1 MSLEATDQAGETHLA
16 AQRQQQHKMT
26 STTYKSRE
34 YTEKPA
40 PPESDIES
48 ALEAHEMGS
57 TEDGTEGAEHHA
69 RENSKAA
76 DAERPPL
83 TRVVTAQDWS
93 GPDDPENPLNWSLLK
108 KACHFW
114 PVAFLGFAVTA
125 ASSIIT
131 PANRDLQIYFG
142 VSRTVAI
149 LPLTLYVIG
158 LGLGPTIAAPVSEM
172 YGRSIVYKIT
182 LPVCILFLVGS
193 GLSKSFASLCV
204 TRILAGIAGGPVL
217 AVGAGT
223 NADTFLPKDRAFSSS
238 LFIMMPFLGPGLG
251 PIIGGF
257 AAQYRGWQ
265 WTIWCMIIILGVA
278 YLTCLPMHET
288 YKKTIL
294 QKRAKKLGLKPP
306 PGPNVFSIGYLK
318 TLLMMT
324 IGRPVTMI
332 FTESIV
338 FLFGVY
344 NSFAFAIL
352 FSFFAAFPYTFTTVY
367 NFNTWQNGLVFG
379 SVGVG
384 VIAGVAVSI
393 TCDRLIYL
401 KKHKVAAAQGRPML
415 PPEERLY
422 PGMIGAFA
430 LPIGLFWF
438 AWTARSDV
446 HWIVPILS
454 GIPFALG
461 NMALFLSS
469 VLYLMDVYGPMN
481 GASAMAANGL
491 MRYTTGAV
499 FPLFAVQM
507 YERLGIDW
515 ATSLLGFIC
524 VAMLPIPFV
533 FYKYG
538 PQIRKR
544 SRYNTA

>member
-1 MSLEATDQAGETHLA
+1 MA
-16 AQRQQQHKMT
+16 
-26 STTYKSRE
+26 STAYKSHE

-57 TEDGTEGAEHHA
+57 TDDGTEGAEHHA
-69 RENSKAA
+69 REKSKPA

-131 PANRDLQIYFG
+131 PASRDLQVYFG

-158 LGLGPTIAAPVSEM
+158 LGLGPTIAAPVSEI
-172 YGRSIVYKIT
+172 YGRSIVYKVT

-193 GLSKSFASLCV
+193 GLSKSFVSLCV

-238 LFIMMPFLGPGLG
+238 LFILMPFLGPGLG

-306 PGPNVFSIGYLK
+306 PGPNVFSIGYAK

-379 SVGVG
+379 SVGFG

-393 TCDRLIYL
+393 TCDRMIYL
-401 KKHKVAAAQGRPML
+401 KKHKVAAAQGKAML

-533 FYKYG
+533 FYIYG

-544 SRYNTA
+544 SRYNTS

>member
-1 MSLEATDQAGETHLA
+1 MSHA
-16 AQRQQQHKMT
+16 
-26 STTYKSRE
+26 TYKSHA
-34 YTEKPA
+34 YTETPA
-40 PPESDIES
+40 SPESDIES
-48 ALEAHEMGS
+48 ALEGNDMGS
-57 TEDGTEGAEHHA
+57 TDDGKEGLEHHA
-69 RENSKAA
+69 QEKSLPA
-76 DAERPPL
+76 DGDRPTV
-83 TRVVTAQDWS
+83 TRVVTAQDWA
-93 GPDDPENPLNWSLLK
+93 GPDDPDNPLNWSLLK
-108 KACHFW
+108 KFCHFC
-114 PVAFLGFAVTA
+114 PVAFIGFAVTA
-125 ASSIIT
+125 ASSLIT
-131 PANRDLQIYFG
+131 PAIQDLQNYFNI
-142 VSRTVAI
+142 SRTAAI
-149 LPLTLYVIG
+149 LPLTLYVMG
-158 LGLGPTIAAPVSEM
+158 LGFGPTIAAPVSEK
-172 YGRSIVYKIT
+172 YGRSVVYKVT

-204 TRILAGIAGGPVL
+204 TRFLAGTAGGPVL

-223 NADTFLPKDRAFSSS
+223 NADLFLPIDRAFSSA

-251 PIIGGF
+251 PMIGGF

-265 WTIWCMIIILGVA
+265 WTVWCMIIICGVA
-278 YLTCLPMHET
+278 TLTCLPMHET
-288 YKKTIL
+288 YKKAIL
-294 QKRAKKLGLKPP
+294 QRRAKKLGLSPP
-306 PGPNVFSIGYLK
+306 PGPNVLSVEYLK

-344 NSFAFAIL
+344 NSFAFAVL

-384 VIAGVAVSI
+384 VVAGVAVGI
-393 TCDRLIYL
+393 ACDRFIYR
-401 KKHKVAAAQGRPML
+401 KKHKKAVAQGRAML

-422 PGMIGAFA
+422 SGMIGAFA
-430 LPIGLFWF
+430 LLIGLFWF

-461 NMALFLSS
+461 NMALFLASA
-469 VLYLMDVYGPMN
+469 LYLLDVYGPMN

-491 MRYTTGAV
+491 MRYTTGAC

-515 ATSLLGFIC
+515 ATSLLGFVC

-533 FYKYG
+533 FYFYG

-544 SRYNTA
+544 SRYHAA